1 VVEASFFFSSV
12 SLFLFFYLYLENGK
26 YVLCGAE
33 SICLKKEIICKIV
46 KNKQEGRIQE
56 NKKKRKALS

>member
-1 VVEASFFFSSV
+1 
-12 SLFLFFYLYLENGK
+12 LENGK

-46 KNKQEGRIQE
+46 KNKQGGRIEE